1 MINFSIVKKFTAAI
15 ANLSLLLNSFLP
27 FILSVKPI
35 YAEDNI
41 TPTPTPTQ
49 IVEVSPT
56 PQVTPTVVEVSPT
69 PEITVTPQAT
79 PTAEISPT
87 PEITPEVT
95 PEVTITPTPE
105 ITVTPETTPTPIEE
119 TEEVAA
125 PTSTPTPTSTLTPSP
140 TPAAVKQICLTDQ
153 DSIRDSIALDWNYNS
168 VDDFYET
175 RERVQLGVKYIF
187 PQENNVTVTFKC
199 LPEDESLRTNLKIKK
214 VKTSDLKLPE
224 NINNVGEYAY
234 DITTG
239 MFDGDFKYDITL
251 PKSSD
256 STAEISYIE
265 KSLDQAKENIS
276 TDEIKSI
283 DNIEQQTDSIKAK
296 DVDHFT
302 IYLVY
307 MFNSAGASVVD
318 PSKPDS
324 NHQITICHDNNGS
337 KDYREI
343 TVDDNSILKDL
354 SGPNSGHNKHL
365 NDIIPSFKYGD
376 CPSESS
382 GLYNSD
388 DTSKPCKK
396 EFVFGWHKYF
406 KYADYINVQTY
417 PGKNWTPDNQLI
429 LNNDCK
435 TTGKISI
442 TKETNPDHDGGDFD
456 FIGGL
461 GDFNL
466 HDDETKTSEK
476 TPGMYTIFEA
486 PKTGWRLTDIQCTGT
501 DSSNIF
507 KNLTNQSVTIN
518 LKTAND
524 IRCTFTNS
532 KLASVHGYKWDDQNN
547 NGIRDQVC
555 TCWFFGCLNWEYT
568 EPTLSGWDIQLKK
581 DGSVISTD
589 TTDPNYGF
597 NNLDSGDYELCEV
610 PQSGWTNI
618 CQSFH
623 LNTGEDKEI
632 NFGNRRLSAGV
643 IKVQKIISPTAT
655 NYSDFSFS
663 VNSNTPVTFD
673 STDGINEITAN
684 VGTNYTI
691 TETPNSNYQVSYD
704 GCENI
709 SVNPGETKICTI
721 TNTKLSTITIIK
733 DAHPND
739 NQDFQFNGGSLG
751 NFSLDD
757 DDDATLSNTKT
768 FTVIPGHYS
777 ISESTTGGW
786 ELSDISCSGRG
797 NLSNLTT
804 DSVTNHNV
812 AFDLGSDASVT
823 CTFHNYKQGSIEGYK
838 YNDYNNNGSFD
849 ESSWY
854 GIDNWRINLYDSLM
868 SEEDGLPTPIQ
879 SVLTSDY
886 GKYNFINLSPK
897 TYYVC
902 EEKNNSWIQT
912 QPIVGPSIDSLFCY
926 QIDLTNGQN
935 VVNKNFGNFQK
946 GSVMGCKYNDIN
958 GSGIRS
964 GKNTWEGIE
973 EPQMNGWTIR
983 LYNSRWQK
991 IRETV
996 TNPYF
1001 YFNNIMTPG
1010 DYYLCEQM
1018 QPGWTQTEPLSGE
1031 NYGYVAVANQ
1041 SGDNTEG
1048 SLCKKITINQSG
1060 FSGSHYY
1067 SFGNQRLE
1075 PKATI
1080 TKSNNTT
1087 GDLSPGDS
1095 VEYKIKLTISDNDVT
1110 NFKVTDL
1117 LSNGFKYRNGS
1128 YKIISSLR
1136 GDITESI
1143 APPTYNSPGVW
1154 HLGDLQKDEEL
1165 TLTYIADISTDQQAG
1180 KYADIAWASG
1190 KYAYDSSKTVL
1201 ALAANETNFA
1211 NTQVSVNKNSQ
1222 NSVSAEVE
1230 KTNHISGQ
1238 VLGASTELPGT
1249 GASTIWLVISGLM
1262 GIIGLS
1268 LLKFNKK
1275 FMLTILLTLLSFGF
1289 LVNPV
1294 NAQSSNLSIIL
1305 EEPKTPS
1312 NIKDIELKFVALDIQ
1327 GRSITVQ
1334 CLKKG
1339 PNDSGFNQFGSN
1351 IALSAGGNSSH
1362 CSLNSAINDNGS
1374 YQFQVKAIA
1383 DTESVYSQIVNLDY
1397 KTSTPGTPTDYRKEQ
1412 INSCDFKIHFK
1423 TADDS
1428 GKTVKVEIYRST
1440 DSNFSANNESLV
1452 HSISIGSNQEKDI
1465 NSSVSDCSKKYYYA
1479 LRAFDDAGNG
1489 SGLIGDSVY
1498 KDVIDNTITNA
1509 TPTTG
1514 AIPVTGSNISSP
1526 ETNGEEISSVP
1537 NSTEETG
1544 QVLGVENTK
1553 QSFFVRHKI
1562 ISGIIILSV
1571 LAIILYV
1578 LKKNIGKKSKKR
1590 RNRDY

>member
-41 TPTPTPTQ
+41 TPIPTPTQ

-56 PQVTPTVVEVSPT
+56 PEATPTIAEVSPT
-69 PEITVTPQAT
+69 PEITVTPEAS

-87 PEITPEVT
+87 PEATSTPTPETTVAPTPEVSPTSTPETTVT
-95 PEVTITPTPE
+95 PEVSPTP
-105 ITVTPETTPTPIEE
+105 

-125 PTSTPTPTSTLTPSP
+125 PTSIPTPIQTE
-140 TPAAVKQICLTDQ
+140 VKQTCSTDQ
-153 DSIRDSIALDWNYNS
+153 DSVRDSVALDWNYNQT
-168 VDDFYET
+168 DDFYET
-175 RERVQLGVKYIF
+175 REKVKLGVKYIF

-214 VKTSDLKLPE
+214 IKTSDLKLPDTT
-224 NINNVGEYAY
+224 NVSEYAY

-256 STAEISYIE
+256 SKAEISYIE
-265 KSLDQAKENIS
+265 KSLDQAKENVS
-276 TDEIKSI
+276 ADEIKSI
-283 DNIEQQTDSIKAK
+283 DNLEQQTDSVKAK

-307 MFNSAGASVVD
+307 MFNGSTEVVN
-318 PSKPDS
+318 PSEPTSD
-324 NHQITICHDNNGS
+324 HQITICHDNNGS
-337 KDYREI
+337 KDYSEI
-343 TVDDNSILKDL
+343 TVDDSSILK
-354 SGPNSGHNKHL
+354 SSGHDSHS
-365 NDIIPSFKYGD
+365 NDIIPKFEYGV
-376 CPSESS
+376 CPANNSS
-382 GLYNSD
+382 YTSSD
-388 DTSKPCKK
+388 SSKPCSKK
-396 EFVFGWHKYF
+396 VGIFNKRYYSDFESVH
-406 KYADYINVQTY
+406 TY
-417 PGKNWTPDNQLI
+417 NGRNWTPDNQLI
-429 LNNDCK
+429 LNNGCK
-435 TTGKISI
+435 NTGKISI
-442 TKETNPDHDGGDFD
+442 TKETNPDHDGWDFN
-456 FIGGL
+456 FTGGL
-461 GDFNL
+461 GSFSLYDGGTKV
-466 HDDETKTSEK
+466 DEKA
-476 TPGMYTIFEA
+476 PGMYTIFEA
-486 PKTGWRLTDIQCTGT
+486 PKTGWRLTNIQCTGT
-501 DSSNIF
+501 DSSNISE
-507 KNLTNQSVTIN
+507 NIANQSVTIN

-524 IRCTFTNS
+524 VRCTFTNS
-532 KLASVHGYKWDDQNN
+532 KLASVHGYKWDDQNG
-547 NGIRDQVC
+547 NGARD
-555 TCWFFGCLNWEYT
+555 WEWIIFPIWWDYT

-581 DGSVISTD
+581 NGSVISTD
-589 TTDPNYGF
+589 VTDPNYGF
-597 NNLDSGDYELCEV
+597 DNLDSGDYELCEV
-610 PQSGWTNI
+610 PQSGWTSI
-618 CQSFH
+618 CQNIH
-623 LNTGEDKEI
+623 LNPGENREI
-632 NFGNRRLSAGV
+632 NFGNRRLLSGT
-643 IKVQKIISPTAT
+643 IKIQKIISPTAT
-655 NYSDFSFS
+655 NYSNFSFS
-663 VNSNTPVTFD
+663 VNGNTPVAFD
-673 STDGINEITAN
+673 SVDGINEITAS
-684 VGTNYTI
+684 VGTIYNI
-691 TETPNSNYQVSYD
+691 TETPNSDYQVSYN

-709 SVNPGETKICTI
+709 SVNAGETEICTI
-721 TNTKLSTITIIK
+721 TNTKLSTITIVK

-739 NQDFQFNGGSLG
+739 GQDFQFNGGSLG

-757 DDDATLSNTKT
+757 DSDATLSNTKT
-768 FTVIPGHYS
+768 FSVSAGTYDIFEENTNNWYLDS
-777 ISESTTGGW
+777 IVCTG
-786 ELSDISCSGRG
+786 
-797 NLSNLTT
+797 
-804 DSVTNHNV
+804 
-812 AFDLGSDASVT
+812 DASVSKDISKNKISVSTKPGESAT
-823 CTFHNYKQGSIEGYK
+823 CTFNNIKQGSIEGYK
-838 YNDYNNNGSFD
+838 YNDYNNSGSFD
-849 ESSWY
+849 ESYWY

-868 SEEDGLPTPIQ
+868 SEEGGLPTPIQ
-879 SVLTSDY
+879 SVLTSGY
-886 GKYNFINLSPK
+886 GKYSFTNLSPK

-902 EEKNNSWIQT
+902 EEKNNNWIQT
-912 QPIVGPSIDSLFCY
+912 QPSVGPSVDNLYCY

-935 VVNKNFGNFQK
+935 VINKNFGNFQK
-946 GSVMGCKYNDIN
+946 GSVMGCKYNDLDGN
-958 GSGIRS
+958 GIRANKS
-964 GKNTWEGIE
+964 GEGN
-973 EPQMNGWTIR
+973 EPQMSGWTIR

-991 IRETV
+991 IGETV

-1031 NYGYVAVANQ
+1031 NYGYIAVTNQ

-1067 SFGNQRLE
+1067 SFGNQRLD
-1075 PKATI
+1075 PRATI
-1080 TKSNNTT
+1080 FKSNNAT
-1087 GDLSPGDS
+1087 GELSPGDS
-1095 VEYKIKLTISDNDVT
+1095 VKYTIKLTISDNDVA
-1110 NFKVTDL
+1110 NFQVTDL
-1117 LSNGFKYRNGS
+1117 LSNGFKYRTGS
-1128 YKIISSLR
+1128 YQVLKN
-1136 GDITESI
+1136 GESYTI
-1143 APPTYNSPGVW
+1143 NEPVYHSPGVW
-1154 HLGDLQKDEEL
+1154 NLGDLKAGDELE
-1165 TLTYIADISTDQQAG
+1165 LTYIADISTDQQAG

-1190 KYAYDSSKTVL
+1190 KYAYDLGKTVL
-1201 ALAANETNFA
+1201 ALAANETNFVS
-1211 NTQVSVNKNSQ
+1211 TQVPVNKNSQ

-1275 FMLTILLTLLSFGF
+1275 IMLTILLTLLSFGF
-1289 LVNPV
+1289 LVNPI

-1327 GRSITVQ
+1327 GRNITVQ
-1334 CLKKG
+1334 CFKKG
-1339 PNDSGFNQFGSN
+1339 PTDSSLTQFGSD

-1397 KTSTPGTPTDYRKEQ
+1397 KTSTPGTPIDYRKEQ

-1465 NSSVSDCSKKYYYA
+1465 NSSVSDCSKTYFYA
-1479 LRAFDDAGNG
+1479 LRAFDNAGNG

-1498 KDVIDNTITNA
+1498 KNVVDNTITNT

-1514 AIPVTGSNISSP
+1514 AIPVTGSNVSS
-1526 ETNGEEISSVP
+1526 ETSGEISPDPS
-1537 NSTEETG
+1537 STEETG
-1544 QVLGVENTK
+1544 QVLGTEKTVK
-1553 QSFFVRHKI
+1553 QSFFARHKI
-1562 ISGIIILSV
+1562 TSGIIILSV